1 MMNTVLV
8 STWTGGGHMLVISY
22 FILNSL
28 RASSS
33 SFVLV
38 ACLLLY
44 FAGVRGIPFE
54 QAPRSSKSMSSYRIV
69 ANQKEKKKWTIHG
82 WPFAFLPRVLWKEK
96 GKNKNEKAEKRRSMW
111 LIRVVA
117 GKAIH
122 DRCTLQTQANPA
134 MSEQNRGTVRLVLL
148 CQRQQ
153 SCCNNEREGHP
164 VLDGSTD
171 VCRSTRPCLANERA
185 RPGNYAQRERREHA
199 VSTYVA

>member
-82 WPFAFLPRVLWKEK
+82 WPFAFGISPLSCLACFGKKKEK
-96 GKNKNEKAEKRRSMW
+96 IKTKKQKKG
-111 LIRVVA
+111 
-117 GKAIH
+117 
-122 DRCTLQTQANPA
+122 D
-134 MSEQNRGTVRLVLL
+134 
-148 CQRQQ
+148 
-153 SCCNNEREGHP
+153 
-164 VLDGSTD
+164 
-171 VCRSTRPCLANERA
+171 PC
-185 RPGNYAQRERREHA
+185 G
-199 VSTYVA
+199 